1 MGWAG
6 FDGGVGG
13 EGGSH
18 ALRAQG
24 SNGDAHGRCALRNGS
39 PLANRLRMGQ
49 RPPEEKAPPKSTQI
63 KHPNKAPNPSPSPL
77 EGPGRQPGRR
87 ACPQPRFEASHC
99 RAGTQSI
106 PASSNA
112 YKAQ

>member
-1 MGWAG
+1 MGSAG

-24 SNGDAHGRCALRNGS
+24 SNGDAHGRCAQKWQS
-39 PLANRLRMGQ
+39 LANRLRMGQ

-77 EGPGRQPGRR
+77 EGPGAAARQEGV
-87 ACPQPRFEASHC
+87 
-99 RAGTQSI
+99 
-106 PASSNA
+106 PAA
-112 YKAQ
+112 PV

>member
-39 PLANRLRMGQ
+39 LSQ
-49 RPPEEKAPPKSTQI
+49 PPPYGATAAGGESAPK

-77 EGPGRQPGRR
+77 EGPGAAARQEGV
-87 ACPQPRFEASHC
+87 
-99 RAGTQSI
+99 
-106 PASSNA
+106 PAA
-112 YKAQ
+112 PV

>member
-39 PLANRLRMGQ
+39 PLANRLRTGQ
-49 RPPEEKAPPKSTQI
+49 RPPEEKAPPK
-63 KHPNKAPNPSPSPL
+63 KAL
-77 EGPGRQPGRR
+77 FF
-87 ACPQPRFEASHC
+87 RFWMTPHD
-99 RAGTQSI
+99 R
-106 PASSNA
+106 
-112 YKAQ
+112 KFVH

>member
-39 PLANRLRMGQ
+39 PLASLRTGQ
-49 RPPEEKAPPKSTQI
+49 RPPEEKAPPK
-63 KHPNKAPNPSPSPL
+63 KHPNKAP
-77 EGPGRQPGRR
+77 
-87 ACPQPRFEASHC
+87 
-99 RAGTQSI
+99 
-106 PASSNA
+106 
-112 YKAQ
+112 K

>member
-63 KHPNKAPNPSPSPL
+63 KHPNKAPSGAIYPWLYWVGQAAAPAAWTRRRNFCDSLSSRGPL
-77 EGPGRQPGRR
+77 VLLPRR
-87 ACPQPRFEASHC
+87 RTA
-99 RAGTQSI
+99 
-106 PASSNA
+106 
-112 YKAQ
+112 

>member
-24 SNGDAHGRCALRNGS
+24 SNGDAHGRCAQKWQSLS
-39 PLANRLRMGQ
+39 Q
-49 RPPEEKAPPKSTQI
+49 PPPGGATAAGGESAPK
-63 KHPNKAPNPSPSPL
+63 KHPNKAP
-77 EGPGRQPGRR
+77 
-87 ACPQPRFEASHC
+87 
-99 RAGTQSI
+99 
-106 PASSNA
+106 
-112 YKAQ
+112 K

>member
-39 PLANRLRMGQ
+39 RLANRLRMGQ

-77 EGPGRQPGRR
+77 EGPGAAARQEGV
-87 ACPQPRFEASHC
+87 
-99 RAGTQSI
+99 
-106 PASSNA
+106 PAA
-112 YKAQ
+112 PV

>member
-1 MGWAG
+1 MGSAG

-39 PLANRLRMGQ
+39 PLANRLRTGQ
-49 RPPEEKAPPKSTQI
+49 RPPEEKAPPK
-63 KHPNKAPNPSPSPL
+63 KHPNKAP
-77 EGPGRQPGRR
+77 
-87 ACPQPRFEASHC
+87 
-99 RAGTQSI
+99 
-106 PASSNA
+106 
-112 YKAQ
+112 K